1 MKTREITDRILQL
14 KKEKRAVIL
23 AHYYARPEIQDVA
36 DYLGIKQQSVNDLLN
51 RALKTMKKKAE
62 NEEF

>member
-1 MKTREITDRILQL
+1 MKTREITARILQV

-36 DYLGIKQQSVNDLLN
+36 D
-51 RALKTMKKKAE
+51 
-62 NEEF
+62 

>member
-23 AHYYARPEIQDVA
+23 AHYYARPEIQDAVRIA
-36 DYLGIKQQSVNDLLN
+36 G
-51 RALKTMKKKAE
+51 
-62 NEEF
+62 